1 MRKQSNNKRQGIA
14 GFIASVITASLI
26 GAAFTCLIPVPAYAG
41 DKEYSIDIEQDQED
55 FVLCKNRDSGY
66 EILIDDMADLFTEN
80 EENDLLPSM
89 IDCSDGGYVI
99 LVTIDDNKY
108 SDAYSYCENYYRSK
122 IPEESGIM
130 FLIDMDTREL
140 RFYSEGT
147 YHRQL
152 TSDVMNIISDNVY
165 KQAHNG
171 DYFAC
176 ANEAFKE
183 IADVLE
189 GKRIAAPMKYIS
201 NACLAIL
208 ISLIISYFFSRTVSK
223 TAKPSDD
230 EILNAIYSQYEFND
244 PGVTFVNE
252 TRKYSPRSSGSGGGG
267 GGGGG
272 GGHSSGGHSF

>member
-1 MRKQSNNKRQGIA
+1 MTVRKFDFIKNHIFVKAAAAIMAACMVMLLLGGLIA
-14 GFIASVITASLI
+14 V
-26 GAAFTCLIPVPAYAG
+26 PVWADDSYTV
-41 DKEYSIDIEQDQED
+41 EQEADD
-55 FVLCKNRDSGY
+55 YVLCKNRDSGY
-66 EILIDDMADLFTEN
+66 EILIDDSADLFTES
-80 EENDLLPSM
+80 EENDLIPYM
-89 IDCSDGGYVI
+89 IKCSDGGFVM
-99 LVTIDDNKY
+99 LVTIADNKY
-108 SDAYSYCENYYRSK
+108 NDAYDFCHSYYRSM

-140 RFYSEGT
+140 RFYSEGS

-171 DYFAC
+171 DYYAC
-176 ANEAFKE
+176 ASEAFAE

-189 GKRIAAPMKYIS
+189 GKKIAAPMKFVS

-208 ISLIISYFFSRTVSK
+208 LALIINYFIARGVSK
-223 TAKPSDD
+223 AVKPSNN
-230 EILNAIYSQYEFND
+230 EILKSIYSTFEFRN
-244 PGVTFVNE
+244 PKVTFLNQ
-252 TRKYSPRSSGSGGGG
+252 TRTYSPRSSGSGGS